1 MADTVI
7 QVENVT
13 KSYII
18 NHETGGDA
26 NSNFRELISA
36 KAKKLFSFSKPTET
50 VKKEKFMALNDVS
63 FNITQGSRVGIIGS
77 NGAGKSTL
85 LKILSKIVEPTSG
98 RVDVTG
104 RVVSLLEVGTGFHPE
119 LTGRENIFLN
129 GVILGMSRAEV
140 RKKFDEIVDFSEIE
154 KFLDTPVKRYSS
166 GMYMRLAFAV
176 AAHLE
181 PEILIIDEVLA
192 VGDAQFQKK
201 CLAKMEEISRGDG
214 RTVLFVSHNLDAIRK
229 FCNQGIYLNSGKLVM
244 QGDIDSVADK
254 YASYFNERLA
264 RFVPNSHKPIFFNDL
279 TLNKKSIIFNDD
291 IIIKCEIVSNAAHDF
306 YIIGITLA
314 DVSGNKVASTLLT
327 NKYPLK
333 RGTNH
338 IDIKIPT
345 LNMVPGDYKFTI
357 AIALDEA
364 LNNEDVVWDYP
375 GFSILSD
382 MGEHHSIFSKWHHS
396 WGATLLAGAEFLTE
410 SQIKA
415 E

>member
-1 MADTVI
+1 MADAVI

-18 NHETGGDA
+18 SHETGGDA

-36 KAKKLFSFSKPTET
+36 KAKKLFSFSKPAET

-63 FNITQGSRVGIIGS
+63 FNIAQGSRVGIIGS

-98 RVDVTG
+98 RVNVTG

-254 YASYFNERLA
+254 YASYFNERLT